1 MNLKLLAAGAVLAST
16 VSFGA
21 VQPAQFSVLPGV
33 QFGATK
39 YDSVAN
45 FSFNLLGAENQN
57 VSGLDVS
64 LVGYRQVNGNFSG
77 FHVALFGLEA
87 FRVNGNM
94 NGVSLALW
102 NDVHGNLNGGTI
114 GVVNT
119 TDGNSVFNLGG
130 VNITKGEATVQL
142 GFVNYAETTKG
153 LQFGFVNA
161 TRDLEGVQV
170 GLVNYAANGV
180 LPVLPIVNF
189 RKSF

>member
-21 VQPAQFSVLPGV
+21 VKPAQFSVLPGV

-142 GFVNYAETTKG
+142 G
-153 LQFGFVNA
+153 
-161 TRDLEGVQV
+161 
-170 GLVNYAANGV
+170 LVNYAANGV